1 MKKGLNCCL
10 LALAALS
17 FASGCSKNDNA
28 LPDDATTKYRLTVK
42 AEKGTDDPSS
52 KALAI
57 EDRNGKHY
65 LASSWETTDNI
76 YVHLN
81 TTGNSIGT
89 LHPRT
94 EGANAYLDGEISG
107 SLQTGAYLCFSYP
120 ISSFNWDYTGQDGT
134 LETIALRY
142 DYAYADAYI
151 KSVDPATSTITLE
164 NSLSFFAQQAIVKFT
179 LVDAAGNPVYP
190 TKLTL
195 TAKDAQN
202 HNLLIRSNSNTGNL
216 EINIDQ
222 TTAHNEIYAAI
233 NFMGTSTA
241 ASFKLVASIGEQITY
256 VYERNTETTFQTGK
270 YYEIKVKLSNM
281 TVNPSIGI
289 DDLVFNFNFTEN
301 SSQWTKEGPVFVF
314 FDGVTTGYYSIIHD
328 GDGWHD
334 GSFVD
339 LGGTQ
344 ASDIL
349 ESGKVTA
356 AYLDWGDRLDNTTPV
371 SFDLITGKWNFLR
384 GGSQTEG
391 WKYLSASKVPFSV
404 SGVTVGGTQKIELNS
419 SISIQEPSYNAIAV
433 DTGIPE
439 ITGLLSVKF
448 ACNNLIP
455 AGLASISSDGTI
467 NDVEGSAGQWINVIS
482 YYACAKLVDSPD
494 YVYYYALNATNSS
507 STDYYY
513 HLFDTDN
520 TRLNLIGTTYP
531 HAVISEDGND
541 WIQVGKDIYVTIRGT
556 TWWTTNLS
564 NDRYSPLPH
573 PWTTAELVWTTT
585 NQWDNDRVSKSL
597 SNATFYDNSQL
608 PEPFNW
614 HNSDYYFNRLVSI
627 LGIKGWIVADK
638 DDLSKFI
645 FLPFANHSDFYFYA
659 KIYPKETLF
668 RYNYNWHYWAK
679 GCHEDLLYHRKG
691 VEGYDDR
698 HWGYHFAST
707 LHFPSY
713 NDSFYPYYDGAS
725 ITYNGQDITI
735 INGRPGVPDYAMLDN
750 YTIEPLYFPAR
761 PVKKN

>member
-1 MKKGLNCCL
+1 MKKVFNYCL
-10 LALAALS
+10 LALSALA
-17 FASGCSKNDNA
+17 FAVGCSKNDNI
-28 LPDDATTKYRLTVK
+28 LPDDTSPKYRLTVK
-42 AEKGTDDPSS
+42 ADKGTDNPSS

-65 LASSWETTDNI
+65 LASSWETGDAI

-89 LHPRT
+89 LHPRS
-94 EGANAYLDGEISG
+94 EGANAYLDGDISG
-107 SLQTGAYLCFSYP
+107 SLHTGDYLCFSYP
-120 ISSFNWDYTGQDGT
+120 ISSFNWDYTGQDGS
-134 LETIALRY
+134 LETIAQRY

-151 KSVDPATSTITLE
+151 KSVDGSTITVDPLTF
-164 NSLSFFAQQAIVKFT
+164 SAQQAIVKFT
-179 LVDAAGNPVYP
+179 LVDAASNPVCP

-202 HNLLIRSNSNTGNL
+202 HDILIRSNSSTGNL

-222 TTAHNEIYAAI
+222 TTPHNEIYAAL

-241 ASFKLVASIGEQITY
+241 ASFKLVASVGEQITY

-301 SSQWTKEGPVFVF
+301 GSQWTKEGPVFVF

-339 LGGTQ
+339 LDGTQ
-344 ASDIL
+344 ASALL

-356 AYLDWGDRLDNTTPV
+356 VYLDWGEQLDSNPV
-371 SFDLITGKWNFLR
+371 SFSNGKWNFLK

-391 WKYLSASKVPFSV
+391 WKYLSAGKVPFSV
-404 SGVTVGGTQKIELNS
+404 AGVTVSGTQKIELNC
-419 SISIQEPSYNAIAV
+419 SISLSEPSYNAIAV
-433 DTGIPE
+433 DPG
-439 ITGLLSVKF
+439 ITGTNFTKF

-455 AGLASISSDGTI
+455 AGLASISSDGTV

-513 HLFDTDN
+513 HLFDTN
-520 TRLNLIGTTYP
+520 NNRLTLKGTTYP
-531 HAVISEDGND
+531 HAEISEDGND
-541 WIQVGKDIYVTIRGT
+541 WIQVGKGIYVTIRGT

-564 NDRYSPLPH
+564 NDRHSPLPH
-573 PWTTAELVWTTT
+573 PWMTDELVWTTT

-597 SNATFYDNSQL
+597 SESTFDDNSQL

-638 DDLSKFI
+638 DDFSKFI

-659 KIYPKETLF
+659 KIYPKETVF

-679 GCHEDLLYHRKG
+679 GCHPNLLYHRKG

-725 ITYNGQDITI
+725 ITYNGPDITI